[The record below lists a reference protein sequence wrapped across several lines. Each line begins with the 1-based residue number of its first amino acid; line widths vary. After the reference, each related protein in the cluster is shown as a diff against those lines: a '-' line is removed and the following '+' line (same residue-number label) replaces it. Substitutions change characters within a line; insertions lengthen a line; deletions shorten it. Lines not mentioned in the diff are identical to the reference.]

1 MRHVITARSIVWLSA
16 MFFSVVFA
24 VRASGAALDA
34 DAIAKASGA
43 PATAQPDGVVRIGWP
58 RTDVTVTV
66 DGAVL
71 PPAAGLAS
79 WAAFAQM
86 PNGDAMVM
94 GDTVVFADE
103 VDAAMDAA
111 FAHALEVTAIHNHF
125 FHDTPAVYFMH
136 IGGEGKPDALAI
148 AVKAVWDAIR
158 SVRRAR
164 AQPVETFG
172 GASPSAGQI
181 DAAAI
186 ETIVGQPAPVTQGV
200 PKVTIGRVASMHGT
214 TIGGSMGLT
223 TWAAFAGSDQ
233 LALMDG
239 DFSMSA
245 SEVRPVLMA
254 LRKANIHVV
263 ALHTHMIGETPT
275 LYFAHFWAK
284 GTTADLA
291 RGLRSALDAQ
301 AAVGKG

>member
-158 SVRRAR
+158 SVRARIARSRSKRSAAHRR
-164 AQPVETFG
+164 AQGRSMPRRSRRSSG
-172 GASPSAGQI
+172 NRRRSPRAC
-181 DAAAI
+181 
-186 ETIVGQPAPVTQGV
+186 
-200 PKVTIGRVASMHGT
+200 R
-214 TIGGSMGLT
+214 
-223 TWAAFAGSDQ
+223 
-233 LALMDG
+233 
-239 DFSMSA
+239 
-245 SEVRPVLMA
+245 R
-254 LRKANIHVV
+254 
-263 ALHTHMIGETPT
+263 
-275 LYFAHFWAK
+275 
-284 GTTADLA
+284 
-291 RGLRSALDAQ
+291 
-301 AAVGKG
+301 